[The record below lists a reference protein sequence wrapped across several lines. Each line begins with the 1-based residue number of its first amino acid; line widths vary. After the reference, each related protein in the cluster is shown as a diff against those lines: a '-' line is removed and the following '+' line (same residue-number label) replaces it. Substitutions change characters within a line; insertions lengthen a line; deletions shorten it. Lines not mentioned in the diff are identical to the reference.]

1 MGKVGKN
8 GNIGKRDKEGFCDC
22 CTGDSISYHERLC
35 FADNKSWGDMTYE
48 EKQAVKQ
55 EFAEIKEE
63 LEEEFSSDSIE
74 DGLASYILDAVSAVI
89 ENAD

>member
-1 MGKVGKN
+1 
-8 GNIGKRDKEGFCDC
+8 
-22 CTGDSISYHERLC
+22 
-35 FADNKSWGDMTYE
+35 MTYE

>member
-1 MGKVGKN
+1 MGILEKEIKKVFAAVVLGIVSVTMS
-8 GNIGKRDKEGFCDC
+8 GCV
-22 CTGDSISYHERLC
+22 Y
-35 FADNKSWGDMTYE
+35 ADNKSWGDMTYE